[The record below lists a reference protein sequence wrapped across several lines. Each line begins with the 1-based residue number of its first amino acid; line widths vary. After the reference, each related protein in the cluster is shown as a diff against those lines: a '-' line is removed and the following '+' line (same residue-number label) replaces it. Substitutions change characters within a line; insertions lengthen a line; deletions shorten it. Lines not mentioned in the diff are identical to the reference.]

1 MKEYE
6 IKEKIHVFKTLKRI
20 EIDLI
25 MIGFLYMDKDEGKRR
40 KIREARMLLLD
51 VFDEVNK
58 ELEELNKLKERRKE
72 DGKQI

>member
-1 MKEYE
+1 MKEYK
-6 IKEKIHVFKTLKRI
+6 IKEMQHTFKTLKRI

-25 MIGFLYMDKDEGKRR
+25 MIGFMYMDKDEGKRK
-40 KIREARMLLLD
+40 KIREARMLILD

-58 ELEELNKLKERRKE
+58 ELEELKTKEGRQE